1 MTEAENI
8 VRNLERD
15 IAKMRTNKPIKENL
29 GTYTTLLAALKNTAK
44 EIEKGIEEVKQR
56 TAR

>member
-1 MTEAENI
+1 MTEAETI

-15 IAKMRTNKPIKENL
+15 ITKMKASKPIKENL

-44 EIEKGIEEVKQR
+44 EIEKGIEEAKQR
-56 TAR
+56 TAQ